1 MLKEEELFLIRELSS
16 QNLSISEISRQTGF
30 DRKTVRKYLKM
41 KTLPGP
47 QKRPGRKSKLDP
59 FKPCILEK
67 LKEGPYTA
75 ARLYREIKEMGFDG
89 GKTIVK
95 EFIKEVRPK
104 QGVPAVL
111 RYETKPGIQA
121 QVDWGELGTIEV
133 DGKLKKL
140 FCFNM
145 ILGYSRM
152 RLKEVRPKQGVPAV
166 LRYET
171 KPGIQ
176 AQVDWG
182 ELGTIEVD
190 GKLKKL
196 FCFNMILGY
205 SRMRLKEVRP
215 KQGVPAV
222 LRYETKPGIQA
233 QVDWGELG
241 TIEVDGKLK
250 KLFCFNMILGY
261 SRMRLKEVRPKQ
273 GVPAVLRYET
283 KPGIQAQVDWGE
295 LGTIEVDG
303 KLKKLF
309 CFNMILGYSRMRC
322 VEFTLSMD
330 TPTLIQCHLNAFEY
344 FGGYTQE
351 ILYDNMKQVVIK
363 RALKVSDSEWNSQ
376 YEDFFKYYGFIPRLC
391 RPYRPQTKGKIE
403 NTVGYVKRDF
413 FLGRRF
419 TSLEDLNAQVHKWL
433 ERVNSTV
440 HGTTYQSILLKLS
453 GKLLLSTQFA
463 FCLIS

>member
-47 QKRPGRKSKLDP
+47 QKRPGRKSKLDL
-59 FKPCILEK
+59 FKPYILEK

-95 EFIKEVRPK
+95 DFI
-104 QGVPAVL
+104 
-111 RYETKPGIQA
+111 
-121 QVDWGELGTIEV
+121 
-133 DGKLKKL
+133 
-140 FCFNM
+140 
-145 ILGYSRM
+145 
-152 RLKEVRPKQGVPAV
+152 
-166 LRYET
+166 
-171 KPGIQ
+171 
-176 AQVDWG
+176 
-182 ELGTIEVD
+182 
-190 GKLKKL
+190 
-196 FCFNMILGY
+196 
-205 SRMRLKEVRP
+205 
-215 KQGVPAV
+215 
-222 LRYETKPGIQA
+222 
-233 QVDWGELG
+233 
-241 TIEVDGKLK
+241 
-250 KLFCFNMILGY
+250 
-261 SRMRLKEVRPKQ
+261 KEVRPKQ

-344 FGGYTQE
+344 FGGCTQE

-440 HGTTYQSILLKLS
+440 HGTTYQIPLERFKEENLNPLGQVPPYKVVHKETRKVSRDCYISLLGNKYSVPYRFAGRTAELQIFEGKLEVYIDHDKVCEHEILAGNCRTSRKKEHFQGLLSEVLKENSKCKRNPQILLKFS
-453 GKLLLSTQFA
+453 GPEVEKRPLDVYEA
-463 FCLIS
+463 FSEEGFV